1 MLRLV
6 GQRRT
11 ASRDHF
17 RDEQARENPIFLRD
31 VAANRHAR
39 AFFAAQRNLILFKI
53 RTNILKSD
61 RCFENRHIVMLGDCV
76 EKMRGGDAARDAKL
90 PAARLDEVIENE
102 RQNMIRR
109 HERAVAIEN
118 SKAVRVAVLGESRAG
133 FCFLKRL
140 DERFEILFGWI
151 GAGAVEKNIA
161 LGANRVNL
169 NAMLRE
175 KSVEPARAASVQ
187 RVVREGKLRR

>member
-1 MLRLV
+1 
-6 GQRRT
+6 
-11 ASRDHF
+11 
-17 RDEQARENPIFLRD
+17 
-31 VAANRHAR
+31 
-39 AFFAAQRNLILFKI
+39 
-53 RTNILKSD
+53 
-61 RCFENRHIVMLGDCV
+61 LGDCV

-118 SKAVRVAVLGESRAG
+118 SKAIRVAVRGESRAG

-187 RVVREGKLRR
+187 RVVREGKLRRGDDVETHELGETFEVRFAQVDRSEVGLFCLRRGLRRMFDQFGDASFDIFRDFGKRGRAVRARKL